1 MKEKRLQNEIPRI
14 FDSWKNKH
22 YIYMP
27 QVETL
32 HDRKNIVFSLLFSDF
47 SVEKLPLLRG
57 VLRDSA

>member
-1 MKEKRLQNEIPRI
+1 MTDTCR
-14 FDSWKNKH
+14 
-22 YIYMP
+22 

-47 SVEKLPLLRG
+47 SVEKLALLRG